1 MLTTVLLLAG
11 LTMGQ
16 QAPAAGTPPQE
27 KPPAAPAPSPAP
39 KPAQPPATA
48 PAQTPAA
55 PRQAAALT
63 VRPSIIVMVTD
74 RTGRGLPDVTVKATG
89 PNEREGKTEA
99 DGTVI
104 LRNVSAGT
112 YRLRFES
119 PTTITF
125 EREITVAA
133 GRPVKT
139 SVELSPAP
147 PPPPPPKPEPPPA
160 PAAPPPRAAVPSG
173 PPTSI
178 DVIGFYE
185 KNSVSRGTP
194 FKSSQIG
201 CTGTSTGSLLQ
212 IRDAVAEHTH
222 EDADEMLYVIAGD
235 GNMKIGSTEMNLPHG
250 TFAVIPRGEPHV
262 ITHRSGSIMLAVSIL
277 TGPPCTSAGK

>member
-1 MLTTVLLLAG
+1 MLITVLLLAG
-11 LTMGQ
+11 LTFGQ
-16 QAPAAGTPPQE
+16 QPPAEKPQE
-27 KPPAAPAPSPAP
+27 KPAAPAPA

-48 PAQTPAA
+48 PTQTPAA
-55 PRQAAALT
+55 PRTPA
-63 VRPSIIVMVTD
+63 VRPSITLMVTD
-74 RTGRGLPDVTVKATG
+74 RTGRALPDVTVKATG
-89 PNEREGKTEA
+89 PNDREGKTEP
-99 DGTVI
+99 DGSVI
-104 LRNVSAGT
+104 LRNVGAGT

-119 PTTITF
+119 PTTVTF
-125 EREITVAA
+125 EREVTVTA
-133 GRPVKT
+133 GRPVKA

-160 PAAPPPRAAVPSG
+160 PATPPPPAPVPSG

-250 TFAVIPRGEPHV
+250 TFAVIPRGAPHV
-262 ITHRSGSIMLAVSIL
+262 ITHRTGSIMLVVSIL
-277 TGPPCTSAGK
+277 TGPPCTPAGK